1 MGNYIF
7 FLTISLMA
15 IMLEEQKRPKGK
27 EQKIFM
33 EAGAGSRERRGELN
47 RQKR

>member
-27 EQKIFM
+27 EQIFM